1 MIVPASSITVT
12 NDTVTYNSTATLVC
26 LSSINNISVIVV
38 YEWIGLDIL
47 VISGET
53 DGISVIDVDDDG

>member
-53 DGISVIDVDDDG
+53 DGISVVDVDDDG